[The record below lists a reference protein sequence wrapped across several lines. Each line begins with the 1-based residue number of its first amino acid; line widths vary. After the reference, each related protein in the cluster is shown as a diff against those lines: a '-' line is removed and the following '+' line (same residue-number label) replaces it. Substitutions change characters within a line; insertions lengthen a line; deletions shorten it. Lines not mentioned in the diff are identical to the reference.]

1 MKFERA
7 SALNFYYLL
16 LEYYKELN
24 LTENEVIVILMISH
38 LIEQGNEFVTN
49 DLLALKMNLSINE
62 IDVSLSSL
70 FTKGYVEFLTDGEK
84 VYTSIDKIKQITYKM
99 FEKSL
104 FTDEENKE
112 NEELER
118 IREKVYERFMKEF
131 NRSLSPIEIDRIEN
145 WINDKVDENIIID
158 SLLEAKKRKKLSINY
173 IDKIIISKLK
183 SEDREGND
191 IKWKS

>member
-70 FTKGYVEFLTDGEK
+70 FTKGYVEFLNDGEK
-84 VYTSIDKIKQITYKM
+84 VYTSIDKIKKITYKM

-158 SLLEAKKRKKLSINY
+158 SLLEAKKRKKLSVNY

-191 IKWKS
+191 IK

>member
-84 VYTSIDKIKQITYKM
+84 VYTSIDKIKKITYKM

-191 IKWKS
+191 IK

>member
-7 SALNFYYLL
+7 NALNFYYLL

-84 VYTSIDKIKQITYKM
+84 VYTSIDKIKKITYKM

-145 WINDKVDENIIID
+145 WINDKVDEHIIID
-158 SLLEAKKRKKLSINY
+158 SLLEAKKRKKLSVNY

-191 IKWKS
+191 IK

>member
-70 FTKGYVEFLTDGEK
+70 FTKGYVEFLNDGEK
-84 VYTSIDKIKQITYKM
+84 VYTSIDKIKKITYKM

-118 IREKVYERFMKEF
+118 IREQVYERFMKEF

-158 SLLEAKKRKKLSINY
+158 SLLEAKKRKKLSVNY

-191 IKWKS
+191 IK

>member
-7 SALNFYYLL
+7 NALNFYYLL

-84 VYTSIDKIKQITYKM
+84 VYTSIDKIKKITYKM

-191 IKWKS
+191 IK